1 MSART
6 FEALQVPDYRRFLGM
21 RVSVTLATQ
30 IIALAISWQVY
41 DITNSKLA
49 LGLVGLAEAIP
60 AILISLY
67 AGHIADKN
75 NRKSIVVFC
84 ILALL
89 SCAVLLFSLTF
100 IPIEAGNKD
109 VVLLGIYTS
118 LAMTGV
124 ARGFLSP
131 ANFAFLPQLL
141 DKELLPNAITWNASA
156 WEVATV
162 VGLGAGG
169 VLYGFAGVR
178 NTYLIAGVLLLI
190 GLFFLLQIAR
200 RPTPA
205 HTIAEPALVRI
216 REGLR
221 FVRNNPLMLNAIVL
235 DMFAVLFGGAV
246 ALLPVYAKD
255 ILHVGPEGL
264 GFLRAAV
271 SLGAISMAFVVAR
284 FRPGKSAGKMLL
296 ASVACFG
303 LCIVGFGLSTHYW
316 LSFAFL
322 FFSGVFDEVSVYIRT
337 ALAQHL
343 TPNHLKGRVSSVN
356 SIFITSSNEIGAF
369 ESGVTAQLMGTVP
382 AAVFG
387 GLMCIGVVAITWWKA
402 PALREMDMR
411 G

>member
-1 MSART
+1 
-6 FEALQVPDYRRFLGM
+6 M
-21 RVSVTLATQ
+21 RICITLAIQ
-30 IIALAISWQVY
+30 IMALAISWQVY

-60 AILISLY
+60 AIIISLY
-67 AGHIADKN
+67 AGHIADKH
-75 NRKSIVVFC
+75 NRKSIVIYC

-89 SCAVLLFSLTF
+89 LCAALLFSLTF
-100 IPIEAGNKD
+100 ISIEEGNKES
-109 VVLLGIYTS
+109 VLLGIYTS
-118 LAMTGV
+118 LAMTGI

-141 DKELLPNAITWNASA
+141 DRELLPNAITWNASA
-156 WEVATV
+156 WEIATV

-178 NTYLIAGVLLLI
+178 NTYLITVGLLVLGLL
-190 GLFFLLQIAR
+190 FLLQIAR
-200 RPTPA
+200 RPTPT
-205 HTIAEPALVRI
+205 HIHAEPALVRI
-216 REGLR
+216 REGLS
-221 FVRNNPLMLNAIVL
+221 FVRDNPLMLNAIVL

-303 LCIVGFGLSTHYW
+303 LCIIGFGLSTNYW

-369 ESGVTAQLMGTVP
+369 ESGLTAQLMGTVP
-382 AAVFG
+382 AVVFG
-387 GLMCIGVVAITWWKA
+387 GVMCIGVVLLSWWKA

-411 G
+411 GLERDSLA